1 MKRQIW
7 IAIVIFAIGLSSC
20 NLPADQPT
28 ETPLASHTPTLVI
41 PITSA
46 STPTPVPIDTL
57 LAIDFITSTIAPT
70 STSTLL
76 LASPKDQPV
85 NCRFGPGTQYA
96 VAGALNPGRQ
106 AEIIGKNEDSSWWY
120 VKNPSDPSTLCWLSA
135 GVTDTIG
142 NVESLPVVEP
152 PEIMVTSVNVSID
165 PPGMNVACDAF
176 PQSVIISA
184 FITANGPSV
193 VVWRW
198 ESSTGK
204 TSPEN
209 NLLFEEGG
217 TKMVQDY
224 YQVDGANDYLIQV
237 RTIVPNVVIGQA
249 NFRAVC
255 TP

>member
-1 MKRQIW
+1 MKRRIW
-7 IAIVIFAIGLSSC
+7 IATVVFALGLSSC
-20 NLPADQPT
+20 NLQAVQPT
-28 ETPLASHTPTLVI
+28 ETSLPSPTLVI

-57 LAIDFITSTIAPT
+57 LAINFETPTIAPT
-70 STSTLL
+70 STSSLV
-76 LASPKDQPV
+76 LASPIDQPV
-85 NCRFGPGTQYA
+85 NCRFGPGTQYGI
-96 VAGALNPGRQ
+96 AGALNPGRQ
-106 AEIIGKNEDSSWWY
+106 AEMIGKNEDSSWWY

-135 GVTDTIG
+135 GVTLTVG

-152 PEIMVTSVNVSID
+152 PEILVTSVNVSIN
-165 PPGMNVACDAF
+165 PPGMSVACDAF

-184 FITANGPSV
+184 FITTNGPSI

-198 ESSTGK
+198 ESSIGK
-204 TSPEN
+204 ASAEN

-217 TKMVQDY
+217 TKTVQDY
-224 YQVDGANDYLIQV
+224 YQVDGAGDYLIQV

-249 NFRAVC
+249 SIRVTC

>member
-1 MKRQIW
+1 MKSQIW
-7 IAIVIFAIGLSSC
+7 IAIAIFSLGMSSC
-20 NLPADQPT
+20 NLSAAQPT
-28 ETPLASHTPTLVI
+28 EAPLPTPSLVI

-46 STPTPVPIDTL
+46 SATPTLVPIDTL
-57 LAIDFITSTIAPT
+57 LAIDTPTTLPTPT
-70 STSTLL
+70 SSNL
-76 LASPKDQPV
+76 LASAKDQPV

-120 VKNPSDPSTLCWLSA
+120 VRNPSDPSTLCWLSA
-135 GVTDTIG
+135 GVTDTVG
-142 NVESLPVVEP
+142 NVDALPVVEP
-152 PEIMVTSVNVSID
+152 PEIGVTSVNVSID
-165 PPGMNVACDAF
+165 PQGMNVACDAF

-184 FITANGPSV
+184 FITTNGPSI

-204 TSPEN
+204 TSVEN

-224 YQVDGANDYLIQV
+224 YQVDSANDYSIQV

-249 NFRAVC
+249 NFKVIC